1 MMVGLGGI
9 MRVLAAL
16 VTALVLAVAISGCG
30 KGPAQD
36 PHGPASLAGQTIQL
50 IVPFAPGGGYD
61 AYARQL
67 APALSDELGATVVVI
82 NKPGAGGILAT
93 NDVWNTEPDGNTVAL
108 FNTPGLLGAAL
119 AGSDGVRY
127 DSEKFSYIGRLSSE
141 PDVVI
146 TAKDS
151 AYKSWADVMAK
162 KGSPPVRFAA
172 TGPGAAEYID
182 GVVLQRLLNLDSSV
196 VTGYASSSEAY
207 LGVLSKLVDLHSRTY
222 GSQLSGMSSGDA
234 VPLLTIGS
242 KDGLPLLKDTP
253 TLLDVVEPDKR
264 ALVES
269 HTKLVES
276 GRIIAGPPGMKP
288 EMLELLRNAF
298 KNVVTD
304 PDYAAAAAKSKRP
317 ITFAS
322 GQQVADMVADIM
334 RSPKEYVELVKQAYG
349 TANQS

>member
-1 MMVGLGGI
+1 MRGLAT
-9 MRVLAAL
+9 VL
-16 VTALVLAVAISGCG
+16 TGLAVSTMISACG
-30 KGPAQD
+30 VSNTPDQNGQP
-36 PHGPASLAGQTIQL
+36 SLAGETIQL

-67 APALSDELGATVVVI
+67 APALGDELDATVVVI

-93 NDVWNTEPDGNTVAL
+93 NDVWNTEPDGKTVAL
-108 FNTPGLLGAAL
+108 FNTPGLLGSAL
-119 AGSDGVRY
+119 AGSEGVRY

-182 GVVLQRLLNLDSSV
+182 GVVLQRLLDLDSSV
-196 VTGYASSSEAY
+196 VTGYGSSSEAY

-253 TLLDVVEPDKR
+253 TLLDVVAPEKR
-264 ALVES
+264 PLVES
-269 HTKLVES
+269 HTELVES

-322 GQQVADMVADIM
+322 GQQVADMVSDIL
-334 RSPKEYVELVKQAYG
+334 RSPKDYVELVKQAYG
-349 TANQS
+349 TA